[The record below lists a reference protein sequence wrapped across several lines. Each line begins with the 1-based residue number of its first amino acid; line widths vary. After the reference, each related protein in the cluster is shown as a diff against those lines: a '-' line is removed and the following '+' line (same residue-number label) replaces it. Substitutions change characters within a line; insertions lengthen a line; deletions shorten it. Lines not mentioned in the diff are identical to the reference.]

1 MLRIGLTGGIGAGK
15 STVSTA
21 FAQCGGVIVDGDVIS
36 REVVQPGTEGLAAL
50 VDHFGHDILLPDGA
64 LNRPALAAKAFADEE
79 QRARLNAI
87 VHPLVATRRAE
98 IVAAVAHDQVI
109 VEDIPL
115 LVESQ
120 MAPLFPLVVVVHADS
135 DVRLHRLI
143 TIRGMDPADAR
154 ARIAAQAKDEQR
166 RRVADVWLDNS
177 GSEGH
182 LVEQARELWYQRIL
196 PFAHNLAAGT
206 PAMESGLLVA
216 ADPIW
221 PDQAARIL
229 ARLNTSCGHRAMRID
244 HIGSTAIAGLDAR
257 DVIDVQITVA
267 SLEMADELA
276 DALRQAGYPRV
287 DSVTADVRFDDAT
300 DSALWHK
307 RFHASADPG
316 RPTHVHIRVDGWP
329 NQRFA
334 LLFVD
339 WLAANP
345 GMRTEF
351 VAAKRS
357 GTTQQWFADA
367 HRRAWA
373 WAEAT
378 GWSPTPVS

>member
-143 TIRGMDPADAR
+143 TIRGMDAADAR

-196 PFAHNLAAGT
+196 PFAHNLATGT
-206 PAMESGLLVA
+206 PATESGLLVA
-216 ADPIW
+216 ADPNW

-229 ARLNTSCGHRAMRID
+229 ARLNTSCGHRAVRID

-329 NQRFA
+329 NQRVA

-339 WLAANP
+339 WLVANP

-378 GWSPTPVS
+378 DWSPTPVS

>member
-120 MAPLFPLVVVVHADS
+120 MAPLFPLVVVVHADP

-143 TIRGMDPADAR
+143 TIRGMDAADAR

-177 GSEGH
+177 GTEGH

-196 PFAHNLAAGT
+196 PFAHNLATGT
-206 PAMESGLLVA
+206 PAPESGLLVA
-216 ADPIW
+216 ADPNW

-229 ARLNTSCGHRAMRID
+229 ARLNTSCGHRAVRID

-287 DSVTADVRFDDAT
+287 DSVTADVRFADAT

-316 RPTHVHIRVDGWP
+316 RPTHIHIRVDGWP
-329 NQRFA
+329 NQQFA

-339 WLAANP
+339 WLNANP
-345 GMRTEF
+345 GVR
-351 VAAKRS
+351 ADYAHAKRS
-357 GTTQQWFADA
+357 NTTHQWFADA
-367 HRRAWA
+367 HGRAWA
-373 WAEAT
+373 WAQAT
-378 GWSPTPVS
+378 GWPPVS